1 MIMLTVEEY
10 MDLLESCVRKASESS
25 ASQLWHPEDLGYQ
38 VEACTDVITS
48 VVDWLHTRERRSR
61 ASDLSDPQA
70 GELL

>member
-10 MDLLESCVRKASESS
+10 MDLLERCVRDAIGPTVST
-25 ASQLWHPEDLGYQ
+25 WHPEDLGHQ
-38 VEACTDVITS
+38 VEACTAVIGS
-48 VVDWLHTRERRSR
+48 MANWLHDRERRSR